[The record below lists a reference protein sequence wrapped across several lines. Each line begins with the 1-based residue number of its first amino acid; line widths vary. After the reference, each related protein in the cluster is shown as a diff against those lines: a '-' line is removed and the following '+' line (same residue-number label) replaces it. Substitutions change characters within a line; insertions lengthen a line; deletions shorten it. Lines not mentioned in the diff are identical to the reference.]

1 MTQNNCCYLLSNNYW
16 SCCAARNTIFGH
28 SSCFI
33 TSGSVRTDF
42 LQVSDFMSVN
52 LIRKGLQ

>member
-1 MTQNNCCYLLSNNYW
+1 MTQNNCCCLLSNNYW
-16 SCCAARNTIFGH
+16 SCCAAIARNTIFDH

-42 LQVSDFMSVN
+42 PT
-52 LIRKGLQ
+52 GLRFYECSFN